1 MIVFDT
7 NVGSE
12 LMNPVPDEA
21 VLKWYAA
28 QRSKGLCTTA
38 ITVAEIRY
46 GLARLPSGR
55 RRTVLSAAADEI
67 FGEFADLIL
76 PFDAAAAAL
85 YPAVVLEREQAGLPI
100 DLPDAQIAA
109 ICRVME
115 ARLATRNTKDF
126 HGTGVDLV
134 NPWE

>member
-12 LMNPVPDEA
+12 LMKPAPDKA
-21 VLKWYAA
+21 VVDWYAA
-28 QRSKGLCTTA
+28 ERSKGLCTTA

-46 GLARLPSGR
+46 GLERMPSGR

-67 FGEFADLIL
+67 FAEFADSIL
-76 PFDAAAAAL
+76 SFDGSAAAL
-85 YPAVVLEREQAGLPI
+85 YPEVVIGRERAGLPI
-100 DLPDAQIAA
+100 EHPDAQIAA
-109 ICRVME
+109 ICRV
-115 ARLATRNTKDF
+115 ADATLATRNTKDF
-126 HGTGVDLV
+126 QGTGVELI